1 MEKETAIVLDKRLS
15 KQANWALGGAA
26 ELGQCIIDRAK
37 WCDKNGLRYPFLIAD
52 IKTLRYHIQLTYT
65 GLLGDIMS
73 FSLVDLDSPEGGS
86 HGYPKL
92 FFGDTRAF
100 FMEIIRELNYI
111 TELHESNR

>member
-1 MEKETAIVLDKRLS
+1 MVELTKQDFKKRFNE
-15 KQANWALGGAA
+15 QVNWGLNGAT

-37 WCDKNGLRYPFLIAD
+37 WCEETGREHPFLIAE
-52 IKTLRYHIQLTYT
+52 IKTHSYHIQLTYT
-65 GLLGDIMS
+65 GLLGDLMS
-73 FSLVDLDSPEGGS
+73 FSLVDLYSPEGGS